1 MQCSDPAVYLWGGE
15 PLLRGDQTIGEIT
28 SAGWGWE
35 AGRCVALAYVR
46 GELAAQP
53 LKAYAAMA
61 DVWGQSVA
69 VVIDDLG

>member
-1 MQCSDPAVYLWGGE
+1 MHGN
-15 PLLRGDQTIGEIT
+15 QTIGEIT

-46 GELAAQP
+46 GDLATQP
-53 LKAYAAMA
+53 LKAYAATA
-61 DVWGQSVA
+61 DVWGQPVP